1 MDKLRVGFIG
11 AGRIA
16 DLHAIEYLQNERAEL
31 VAVCDADGR
40 IARARCTTTTA
51 ATFVRGNKAPAS
63 TSVPEALASA
73 GTYVRTVTIFAQ
85 RASRVANAASVYID
99 STSGD
104 GTQQIELVPGTSI
117 TITAL
122 DGKVIDL
129 GSIYVDSTTLTDGV
143 YYFGLL

>member
-1 MDKLRVGFIG
+1 MSQPFIPHYVINVGTSSETEVKTSPTSPLPVQITPG
-11 AGRIA
+11 
-16 DLHAIEYLQNERAEL
+16 
-31 VAVCDADGR
+31 
-40 IARARCTTTTA
+40 TTTTA

-129 GSIYVDSTTLTDGV
+129 GSIYVDSTTVTDGV